1 MIRVEHL
8 TKTYDRRVAVADLSF
23 TVQPGEVLGLLGPN
37 GAGKTTTLRTI
48 AGILPPTHGQLSIDG
63 RDLVAEPIAAKAKL
77 AWIPDDP
84 HLFPSLTIWEH
95 LEFTAKVYGVTD
107 WEVPGRKLLERFD
120 LGQRADTLADELSR
134 GMRQKVATA
143 CALLHDPRAL
153 LLDEPMTGLDPRGIR
168 TLYDV
173 LRERAAAGAA
183 VIVSSHLLAQLES
196 LCTRYL
202 ILVEGKR
209 LFFGSRDE
217 ILAELEGL
225 RGDATLEDI
234 FFHATERASAGS
246 PPAPGGS

>member
-1 MIRVEHL
+1 MIHVENL
-8 TKTYDRRVAVADLSF
+8 TKAYDRRVAVSELSF
-23 TVQPGEVLGLLGPN
+23 TVAPGEVLGLLGPN

-48 AGILPPTHGQLSIDG
+48 AGILPPTRGQLTIDG
-63 RDLVAEPIAAKAKL
+63 HDIVAEPIAAKAKL

-95 LEFTAKVYGVTD
+95 LEFTAKVYGVSE
-107 WEVPGRKLLERFD
+107 WQSQGRTLLERFD
-120 LGQRADTLADELSR
+120 LGSRAETLADELSR
-134 GMRQKVATA
+134 GMRQKVATV

-202 ILVEGKR
+202 ILAEGKR

-217 ILAELEGL
+217 ILAQLDGL

-234 FFHATERASAGS
+234 FFHATERAAAGS
-246 PPAPGGS
+246 PPSPGGS